1 MRAGRRVDAGLR
13 NKYKEES
20 CTRGTCSEAVTCYSV
35 YLLPRASRVC
45 SSPLEKAARNRL
57 FKKKR
62 KKEKEPKKYR
72 EMEERN
78 DMNGQMKKRVKLD
91 G

>member
-1 MRAGRRVDAGLR
+1 MRVFEISTRRNRARV
-13 NKYKEES
+13 
-20 CTRGTCSEAVTCYSV
+20 GTCSEAVTCYSV

-57 FKKKR
+57 FKKKKR

-72 EMEERN
+72 EMKEGS
-78 DMNGQMKKRVKLD
+78 DTKGQMKKRVKLD